1 MLSWEYPPL
10 VVGGLSRHVHALAHA
25 LSAQGHQVTVFT
37 RGPEGFQHDGPVRV
51 IRARSIPPG
60 IAFRDLVPWSMALN
74 LGLLGKSAADL
85 AEGPPD
91 VIHLHDWLVAPAALA
106 LRDLTGSPVVAT
118 VHSTEQGRHGGR
130 VHGPVQRFVDGVERW
145 LVEEVDRIVTCS
157 AHMQGEVS
165 RVFGVEPGLVE
176 VIPNQV
182 DVAAFGSTGVPA
194 RNSRPTLLFAGRLEH
209 EKGVQTLLEAIPL
222 VARDLPWVRLRV
234 VGRGTY
240 ASQLQRRARR
250 RGLKGRVR
258 FDGFVDAS
266 HLRELYL
273 SSDAVVVPSLYEP
286 FGVVAL
292 EAMASGVPVVV
303 SDTGGLRE
311 LVEDEVT
318 GLRFPPGDHAA
329 LARRLVRV
337 LSDPDLA
344 RRLGREGR
352 AMVAGRDTWAGA
364 ASRTAEVY
372 RLALRDRD
380 RDRTVLSSPSRPRS

>member
-1 MLSWEYPPL
+1 
-10 VVGGLSRHVHALAHA
+10 
-25 LSAQGHQVTVFT
+25 VFT
-37 RGPEGFQHDGPVRV
+37 RGPEGFQQDGPVRV

-74 LGLLGKSAADL
+74 LGLLGRSAADV

-118 VHSTEQGRHGGR
+118 VHATEQGRHGGR
-130 VHGPVQRFVDGVERW
+130 VDAPVQRFVDGVERW

-157 AHMQGEVS
+157 AHMRGEVG
-165 RVFGVEPGLVE
+165 RVFGVEEGLVE
-176 VIPNQV
+176 MIPNQV
-182 DVAAFGSTGVPA
+182 DMAAYGRAVPA
-194 RNSRPTLLFAGRLEH
+194 RNGRPTLLFAGRLEY

-222 VARDLPWVRLRV
+222 VARDLPWARLRV

-240 ASQLQRRARR
+240 AGELRR
-250 RGLKGRVR
+250 RTGELGLEGRVR
-258 FDGFVDAS
+258 FDGFVDAER
-266 HLRELYL
+266 LRELYL

-286 FGVVAL
+286 FGLVAL
-292 EAMASGVPVVV
+292 EAMASGVPVVA

-329 LARRLVRV
+329 LARTVVRV

-380 RDRTVLSSPSRPRS
+380 RMVLSSPPGRL